1 MVRFSLCIVAAALSI
16 MATAAWAD
24 LFHGVP
30 GGVFGHHA
38 LAGRFAQY
46 QPRGAAAPAA
56 TKQPQTATQSPAS
69 VYLLRGFM
77 NVFSLGIDDLAA
89 KIEANGITAAVANHA
104 DAETLVAQI
113 VSRYGAGDRGPIM
126 LIGHSFGAD
135 AVIEM
140 AQALDRSNIP
150 VALLILFDGTAPHQ
164 VPGNVATAINFTL
177 RYDLT
182 PGGGFHG
189 TISNVDLRGTDGIDH
204 FTIEKSPSLQAE
216 ALNYVL
222 QAAAPSPERRR

>member
-1 MVRFSLCIVAAALSI
+1 MVRISLCIVAAALSI
-16 MATAAWAD
+16 VATAARAD
-24 LFHGVP
+24 PFHGGP
-30 GGVFGHHA
+30 GVDFGRQPP
-38 LAGRFAQY
+38 AGRLAQY

-56 TKQPQTATQSPAS
+56 TKQPQTAVQSAAS

-104 DAETLVAQI
+104 DAETFIDQI
-113 VSRYGAGDRGPIM
+113 VARYAAGDRGAVI

-140 AQALDRSNIP
+140 AQALDRADIP

-164 VPGNVATAINFTL
+164 VPGNVATAVNFTL

-189 TISNVDLRGTDGIDH
+189 TISNVDLSGADGIDH
-204 FTIEKSPSLQAE
+204 FTIDKSPSLQAE
-216 ALNYVL
+216 ALAYVL
-222 QAAAPSPERRR
+222 QAAAPAPERRR